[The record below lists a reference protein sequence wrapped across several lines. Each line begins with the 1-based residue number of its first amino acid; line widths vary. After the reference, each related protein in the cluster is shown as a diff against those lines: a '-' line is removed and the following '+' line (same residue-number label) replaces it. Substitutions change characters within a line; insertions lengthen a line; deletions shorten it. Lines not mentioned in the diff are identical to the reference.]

1 MRPFLR
7 ITALLAILA
16 LGGAIPAVADTY
28 KDYVGYTALQNELGG
43 DTPTGA
49 GVQVTQAEA
58 TSTATST
65 DYFPS
70 TSNIDT
76 PGSEFYGKTITPITS
91 SYSTSSHATGV
102 GQLFYGNNTSM
113 APGIN
118 HIDVYNAND
127 WLGSGFLNTGSNS
140 QPLASSSRVANHS
153 WVGYYSASEVN
164 SEALRRLD
172 WVIARD
178 NYIQVVAMQNGGAP
192 ATVPLLGSSFN
203 AITVGRSD
211 GEHGTGSVVID
222 SDTDVNPVYKA
233 GRTRPDIVA
242 PMGVTSSATP
252 VVASAA
258 ALLVQTGHQDPS
270 LSRDPLVN
278 FTTNRYTDQNN
289 DGQKIYNAE
298 RSEVVKAALMA
309 GADRSSAQFSQA
321 YTVNP
326 NSNGLSDLYGAG
338 QVNIYNS
345 YHIVAA
351 GEFNS
356 LEDQPGNL
364 GIVQRYG
371 FDYDPYFGGQSG
383 SNTTGSYYFHTGGAT
398 GTLTVSL
405 VWNLKIDGGT
415 DLNFVDTA
423 TLYNLDLYLYDL
435 SVSSTN
441 PLASS
446 SSDQD
451 NTENI
456 YLTSLAGNHDY
467 LLKVVL
473 GSGQDNFLWDYGL
486 AWNITN
492 AVPLPGTWLLF
503 GSGLA
508 ALGFFRVSRRRPS

>member
-16 LGGAIPAVADTY
+16 LGGALPAVADTY
-28 KDYVGYTALQNELGG
+28 KDYVGFTALKNELGVAI
-43 DTPTGA
+43 PTGA

-76 PGSEFYGKTITPITS
+76 PGSEFYGKTIIPITS

-153 WVGYYSASEVN
+153 WVGWTDPA
-164 SEALRRLD
+164 EAAGAVLRRLD

-178 NYIQVVAMQNGGAP
+178 DYIQAVAMQNGGSP

-203 AITVGRSD
+203 AIAVGRSD
-211 GEHGTGSVVID
+211 GEHGTGSVAISSD
-222 SDTDVNPVYKA
+222 SVYTA
-233 GRTRPDIVA
+233 GRTRPDIVVPMSYTSNAA
-242 PMGVTSSATP
+242 PA
-252 VVASAA
+252 VAAAA

-278 FTTNRYTDQNN
+278 FTTNRYTEQNN

-309 GADRSSAQFSQA
+309 GADRSVLTG
-321 YTVNP
+321 YGTTTTT
-326 NSNGLSDLYGAG
+326 NGLDSTYGAG
-338 QVNIYNS
+338 QLNIYNS
-345 YHIVAA
+345 YHIIAA

-356 LEDQPGNL
+356 SEDLQVSRAN
-364 GIVQRYG
+364 IYRYG

-383 SNTTGSYYFHTGGAT
+383 SNTEGSYYFHTGSAN
-398 GTLTVSL
+398 GTLTASL
-405 VWNLKIDGGT
+405 VWNINIDGT
-415 DLNFVDTA
+415 TLAA

-441 PLASS
+441 PLASYT
-446 SSDQD
+446 SDQD

-456 YLTSLAGNHDY
+456 YLTSLTGNHDY
-467 LLKVVL
+467 LLRVAL
-473 GSGQDNFLWDYGL
+473 DSGPTSFLWDYGL

-508 ALGFFRVSRRRPS
+508 ALGFFRVGRRRSS